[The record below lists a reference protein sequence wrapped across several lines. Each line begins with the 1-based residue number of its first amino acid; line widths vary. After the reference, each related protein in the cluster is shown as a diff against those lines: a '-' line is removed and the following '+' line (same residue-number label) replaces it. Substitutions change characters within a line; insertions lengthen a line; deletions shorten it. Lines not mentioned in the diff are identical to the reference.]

1 MKTAVEWLEQFMEN
15 GKQKSEGIV
24 SLAFAKAKV
33 MEKEQM
39 KQIIWDLTN
48 IDMTKTNKG
57 LVIDNMFEQYYNET
71 FKSE

>member
-1 MKTAVEWLEQFMEN
+1 MKTAVEWLEEFMEN
-15 GKQKSEGIV
+15 SKQKSEGIV